1 MKEEGTTTLSELR
14 VRDSAPVAF
23 VAGDSLRRKL
33 ESFGIQSGSL
43 VTLLQK
49 RPAVV
54 FQCDQVEL
62 AVEAR
67 VARAIHVR
75 AKVAPSRR

>member
-1 MKEEGTTTLSELR
+1 MKEERITTLSELR
-14 VRDSAPVAF
+14 LRESAPVAF

-33 ESFGIQSGSL
+33 ESFGIQTGSL

-54 FQCDQVEL
+54 FQCEQLQL

-67 VARAIHVR
+67 VAQAIHVR
-75 AKVAPSRR
+75 ANLAGSRR